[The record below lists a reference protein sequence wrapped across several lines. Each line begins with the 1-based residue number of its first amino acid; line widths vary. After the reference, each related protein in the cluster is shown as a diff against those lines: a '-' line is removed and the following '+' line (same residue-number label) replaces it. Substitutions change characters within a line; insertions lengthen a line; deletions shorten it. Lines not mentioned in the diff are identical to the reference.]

1 MSKSDDMERT
11 SQCPANGSSVGK
23 FLVAA
28 LINSS
33 ASRNETLIVHSF
45 TATPNEI
52 VAEYEEQT
60 GVKWEKKYTTV
71 ERLKEIEKE
80 EYQVYSPLA
89 TVVTLR
95 RIWTEGGT
103 LHKFYDEAILGVGD
117 DCESLQSQVAAN
129 IIKQQEGEGHFPS
142 LLRKL
147 SLV

>member
-1 MSKSDDMERT
+1 M
-11 SQCPANGSSVGK
+11 
-23 FLVAA
+23 VAA
-28 LINSS
+28 LVNSN

-45 TATPNEI
+45 TATPHEI
-52 VAEYEEQT
+52 LAEYEDQT
-60 GVKWEKKYTTV
+60 GAKWEKSYTSFD
-71 ERLKEIEKE
+71 RLKVIEKE

-103 LHKFYDEAILGVGD
+103 LHKFYDEAILGCGD
-117 DCESLQSQVAAN
+117 ECESLESQVAAN
-129 IIKQQEGEGHFPS
+129 IIKQEEGEGHFPS

>member
-1 MSKSDDMERT
+1 M
-11 SQCPANGSSVGK
+11 GK

-28 LINSS
+28 LLNSS

-45 TATPNEI
+45 TATPHEI
-52 VAEYEEQT
+52 LAEYEEQT
-60 GVKWEKKYTTV
+60 GGKWDAKYTSFD
-71 ERLKEIEKE
+71 RLKEMEKE

-103 LHKFYDEAILGVGD
+103 LHKFYDDAILGCGD
-117 DCESLQSQVAAN
+117 DSETLESQVAAN
-129 IIKQQEGEGHFPS
+129 ITKQEEGEGHFPS